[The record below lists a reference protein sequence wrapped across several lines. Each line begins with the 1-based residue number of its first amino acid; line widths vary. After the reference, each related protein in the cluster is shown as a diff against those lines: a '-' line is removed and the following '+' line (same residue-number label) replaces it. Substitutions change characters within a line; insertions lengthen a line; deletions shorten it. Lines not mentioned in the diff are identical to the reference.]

1 MATSVPKS
9 YQATINHGGG
19 SVHFPGNV
27 THTDIIFQVPAG
39 KTWLVIKM
47 MWRVPAP
54 TEEVA
59 SYFRIDK
66 ASSDGTEQIVL
77 LNNIVADEYHK
88 ALGVN
93 EEVLN

>member
-1 MATSVPKS
+1 MV
-9 YQATINHGGG
+9 
-19 SVHFPGNV
+19 
-27 THTDIIFQVPAG
+27 
-39 KTWLVIKM
+39 
-47 MWRVPAP
+47 WRVPAP

-93 EEVLN
+93 EEDLN